1 MTSRIFKK
9 EDGGFYIITR
19 DGIEKLA
26 FTPLEGQ
33 NLRAGLFSG
42 DIEINLN
49 GWSRYEV
56 IADLEAG
63 GYIQQEAVEPELKT
77 EAQSPVFRCI
87 YREAWTIVW
96 EHTPTGTAKLFSLIG
111 DDSISYQD
119 KEGAWNKTA
128 ATRLVSKPPVSEE
141 YAARDYAA
149 NPSSWKNWKWSQ
161 DHGPYSQKY
170 VSFT

>member
-26 FTPLEGQ
+26 FKSHEGQ
-33 NLRAGLFSG
+33 DLRAGLFSG
-42 DIEINLN
+42 TIEINLN

-63 GYIQQEAVEPELKT
+63 GYIKPETVELEPQP

-87 YREAWTIVW
+87 YNETWTCVW
-96 EHTPTGTAKLFSLIG
+96 EHIPTGTAKLFSMIG
-111 DDSISYQD
+111 DNSMAYQNE
-119 KEGAWNKTA
+119 EGEWEQTV
-128 ATRLVSKPPVSEE
+128 ATNLVAKQRLTQEGVAK
-141 YAARDYAA
+141 DYAN
-149 NPSSWKNWKWSQ
+149 NPSSWKKWQWAQ